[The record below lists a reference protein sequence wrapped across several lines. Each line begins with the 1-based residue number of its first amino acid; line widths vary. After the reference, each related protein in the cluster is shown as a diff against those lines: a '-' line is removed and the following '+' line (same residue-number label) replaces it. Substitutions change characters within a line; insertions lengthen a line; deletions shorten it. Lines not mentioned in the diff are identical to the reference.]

1 MLHNALGAH
10 GAGHGMSD
18 TSQGPGWWL
27 ASDGKWYPPELWTG
41 PPDTGPPN
49 SGPAV
54 PTAQPALPAY
64 PAHAPAYGATG
75 TVPPGQPGYGQ
86 PGYGQPGYCA
96 GGPPATYGYGGQ
108 YAPYGQGASYGQTA
122 QRRTN
127 GLAIASLICSCAGVF
142 FLPAILG
149 VVFGFVARSQITR
162 SNGLQRGNGLA
173 IAGIIVGFGWLALL
187 VLGIALGASG
197 NNNSGVIGPFI

>member
-1 MLHNALGAH
+1 
-10 GAGHGMSD
+10 MSD

-41 PPDTGPPN
+41 PPN
-49 SGPAV
+49 SGPAGAAI
-54 PTAQPALPAY
+54 AQPVMPAY
-64 PAHAPAYGATG
+64 PPVHGAAG
-75 TVPPGQPGYGQ
+75 TVPPGQPGYG
-86 PGYGQPGYCA
+86 A
-96 GGPPATYGYGGQ
+96 GGPAADYGYG
-108 YAPYGQGASYGQTA
+108 YAPYGRSAPYGQPV

-142 FLPAILG
+142 FLPAVLG

-162 SNGLQRGNGLA
+162 SNGLQRGDGLA

-187 VLGIALGASG
+187 VLGIALGVG
-197 NNNSGVIGPFI
+197 NHNNDGIIGPFI